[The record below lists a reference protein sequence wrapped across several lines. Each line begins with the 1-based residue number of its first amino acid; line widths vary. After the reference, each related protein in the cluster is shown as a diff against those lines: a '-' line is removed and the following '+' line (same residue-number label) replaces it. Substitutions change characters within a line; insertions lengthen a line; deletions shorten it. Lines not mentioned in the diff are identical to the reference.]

1 MITEKALLKT
11 KAVLFSEKY
20 GIEAALEAFNIKRR
34 TFFNWK
40 KAYLIGGKKPEAL
53 NEKKRT
59 PKTKRKR
66 VWDYRI
72 LQKIKELR
80 EEHPNL
86 GKEKLYPELKE
97 FCLSLSLPCPEPSTI
112 GRLISDLGG
121 LRSTPK
127 KYYHSGKERI
137 VKKKKRLIKPKDFT
151 PKHPGHLVALDSIES
166 RAWSKK
172 RYVITFEDIFTRIS
186 LAMSTSSHAS
196 RAAKEFFSICLK
208 AFPYPID
215 FVLTDNG
222 SEFAKEFNQEL
233 NRLHLTHYHT
243 YPRTPKMNA
252 HVERF
257 NRSFKEEFLN
267 YHTFELAEDPVS
279 FNAKILNYLIWYN
292 TKRVHCAFQNK
303 FSPVQYALK
312 QLEPVKIPA
321 ECNLGWTHTIY

>member
-11 KAVLFSEKY
+11 KVIVFSQKY
-20 GIEAALEAFNIKRR
+20 GIEAALEAFDVKRR
-34 TFFNWK
+34 TFFLWK
-40 KAYLIGGKKPEAL
+40 KTYLKGGKKPEAL
-53 NEKKRT
+53 SEKKRT
-59 PKTKRKR
+59 PKTRRKR

-80 EEHPNL
+80 NDHPNL
-86 GKEKLYPELKE
+86 GKEKIYPELKE
-97 FCLSLSLPCPEPSTI
+97 FCLLIFLPCPQPSTI

-121 LRSTPK
+121 LRMHPK
-127 KYYHSGKERI
+127 KYSHSGKERT
-137 VKKKKRLIKPKDFT
+137 VKKKKRLIKPKDFK
-151 PKHPGHLVALDSIES
+151 PEHPGHLVALDSIES
-166 RAWSKK
+166 HAWGK
-172 RYVITFEDIFTRIS
+172 RRYIITFEDIFTRIS

-196 RAAKEFFSICLK
+196 RAAKEFFHICLK

-222 SEFAKEFNQEL
+222 SEFAKEFNQTL
-233 NRLHLTHYHT
+233 NELHLTHYHT

-267 YHTFELAEDPVS
+267 YKTFELAEDPEG
-279 FNAKILNYLIWYN
+279 FNLKILDYLTWYN

-303 FSPVQYALK
+303 MTPVQYALSR
-312 QLEPVKIPA
+312 LEPVKIPA
-321 ECNLGWTHTIY
+321 KCNSGWTHTND